1 MKQGGTLQQFLLWCA
16 SLTIL
21 MLSANALPLGND
33 PPVNQLP
40 VVIILGN
47 MDQHTVPREE
57 LVIPQQ
63 IGVKAKN
70 GDIIGQAAEHP
81 AGVLPADD
89 RLSPAANGVPVLRP
103 DKGIGGGVPHRDR
116 ELSFPA
122 VVLLQAAGQLLAGA
136 VLVSQVCDGGS
147 AEIPLGE
154 GNIVAAAL
162 RQHPPGTY
170 H

>member
-1 MKQGGTLQQFLLWCA
+1 MFLLVRCN
-16 SLTIL
+16 T
-21 MLSANALPLGND
+21 SACFFTGKPSPLGDD
-33 PPVNQLP
+33 PPIDQLP
-40 VVIILGN
+40 VVVILGN

-103 DKGIGGGVPHRDR
+103 DEGIGGGVPHRDR

-122 VVLLQAAGQLLAGA
+122 AVLL
-136 VLVSQVCDGGS
+136 
-147 AEIPLGE
+147 
-154 GNIVAAAL
+154 
-162 RQHPPGTY
+162 
-170 H
+170 